1 MAEYQIL
8 SWHEIPAQLRVRD
21 GSDRIQVELPT
32 RFQERIDAEA
42 MKRGLAGT
50 DAYLEG
56 WSWGPKT
63 QRDGSAK
70 EVADALAQ
78 ELDEQFPQ

>member
-8 SWHEIPAQLRVRD
+8 SWHEFPAQLRVRD
-21 GSDRIQVELPT
+21 GSDRIRVELPP
-32 RFQERIDAEA
+32 RFQQHIDAEA
-42 MKRGLAGT
+42 MRRGLVGT

-63 QRDGSAK
+63 HRDGTAQ
-70 EVADALAQ
+70 EVADALAE
-78 ELDEQFPQ
+78 ELETHLPT